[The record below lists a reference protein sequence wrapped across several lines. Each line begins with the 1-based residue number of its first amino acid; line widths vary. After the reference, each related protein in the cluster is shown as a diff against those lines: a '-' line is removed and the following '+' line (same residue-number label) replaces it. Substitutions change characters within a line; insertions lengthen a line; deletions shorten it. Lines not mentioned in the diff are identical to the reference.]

1 MNKVIIKERIIELII
16 KYTPRLGGAILVI
29 IIGPWVVKLLIH
41 MLNNLVKKSKIDI
54 SLHNFIES
62 IAEVVL
68 KIVVFITAASMLGV
82 ETTTFIAILSAAG
95 LAVGLAIKDSLSNF
109 AGGILILT
117 FKPFGIGDYIR
128 AQDELGTVN
137 EIGLLY
143 THLNTN
149 NNKRVIIPNS
159 DMVNSKIINYNTEPL
174 RRLDLVFG
182 VAYSE
187 DVKRVEEILLKIAR
201 ESKVALKDPKATVG
215 ILDFGDNSVN
225 FAMKIWYGEGDYW
238 NLYYEINQRVKIV
251 FDREGIEIPFPQRD
265 IHLYKQDDEI

>member
-1 MNKVIIKERIIELII
+1 MNRILIKEKIIDLLI
-16 KYTPRLGGAILVI
+16 KHAPGAIGALIVLVV
-29 IIGPWVVKLLIH
+29 GPWVVKLLVH
-41 MLNNLVKKSKIDI
+41 MLNRLVKKSKIDI

-117 FKPFGIGDYIR
+117 FKPFGLGDFIK

-143 THLNTN
+143 THINTN
-149 NNKRVIIPNS
+149 DNKRVIIPNS
-159 DMVNSKIINYNTEPL
+159 DMVNSKIINYNTEAL

-182 VAYSE
+182 VGYDEDIKKVESLLLNIAKTSE
-187 DVKRVEEILLKIAR
+187 F
-201 ESKVALKDPKATVG
+201 ALKDPETRVG
-215 ILDFGDNSVN
+215 IVEFGDNSVD
-225 FAMKIWYGEGDYW
+225 FAMKVWYGEGDYW
-238 NLYYEINQRVKIV
+238 NLYYDINQKVKLT
-251 FDREGIEIPFPQRD
+251 FDKEGIEIPFPQRD
-265 IHLYKQDDEI
+265 LHIYNEKDK